1 MRLMISLIGLSQ
13 CISNNDEFIQIPK
26 PVIRAIRSEGLLS
39 AALSPNLFF
48 YALVYIWVGSTLRH
62 LSEPD

>member
-1 MRLMISLIGLSQ
+1 MISSIGLPQ
-13 CISNNDEFIQIPK
+13 CISNNDEFIRIPK

-39 AALSPNLFF
+39 ALSPSLFF